1 MLASRLSFLW
11 SVGQAVLVMI
21 VVTYIAA
28 DGSLLRRTV
37 DTAVR
42 PDAAV
47 WEGLVQR
54 ATLDYPPG
62 YRPVVGGAVYH
73 IRVGDLYVLVAEDD
87 LAGPLRELVAAVLAE
102 GDGR

>member
-1 MLASRLSFLW
+1 
-11 SVGQAVLVMI
+11 MI
-21 VVTYIAA
+21 VVTYIAG

-37 DTAVR
+37 DTDAR

-47 WEGLVQR
+47 WQGLVQQ
-54 ATLDYPPG
+54 AGLEFPPG
-62 YRPVVGGAVYH
+62 YRPVAGGAVYH
-73 IRVGDLYVLVAEDD
+73 IRAGDQYVLVAEED